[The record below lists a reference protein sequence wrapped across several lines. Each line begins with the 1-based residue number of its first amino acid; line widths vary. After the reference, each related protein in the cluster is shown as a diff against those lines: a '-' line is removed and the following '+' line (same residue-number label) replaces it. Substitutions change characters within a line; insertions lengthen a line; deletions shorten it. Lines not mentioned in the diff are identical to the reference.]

1 MMPNEPLRDVM
12 RRTMKNLEFVE
23 RSATPTGPFEV
34 TQLINSFIGALAH
47 PWEQLKAELN
57 DMPLSDAAGWPIITK
72 ELPSDADPDSIV
84 SGVLRSPSRSCRDL
98 RVCGLVQPLGLEWT
112 QCIMLSRSRR
122 AAWFHRRGPSA
133 FV

>member
-47 PWEQLKAELN
+47 PWEGSSTVIPTATSISCFRGPTASQTSKPWPENDAYIQLASWSN
-57 DMPLSDAAGWPIITK
+57 CFAM
-72 ELPSDADPDSIV
+72 
-84 SGVLRSPSRSCRDL
+84 
-98 RVCGLVQPLGLEWT
+98 
-112 QCIMLSRSRR
+112 RSRTVILILCLAR
-122 AAWFHRRGPSA
+122 KVTSQP
-133 FV
+133 